1 MNKTGPR
8 IIVLLMV
15 IPLLLIITTSTVVN
29 VTEILV
35 DVPVSSVEILGED
48 NLHIAIDGKDESG
61 VYDNSYR
68 IETVVKPDDAT
79 HKNVT
84 FTVEEVEG
92 QKKAEV
98 IIKAGVIR
106 PLTEGTVRVVAT
118 AGARSD
124 EIQITYTS
132 DSVYSVKRTADTTL
146 KVAEGKELSVKNY
159 LSVYPE
165 DAAYAAETEFSA
177 PLKASLDKVTGVII
191 GKARGT
197 TDLTIKIPGIAI
209 NEQDGTV
216 TDCVHEVTLPVSV
229 TPAKTASGIS
239 FAGEDN
245 LYCATLGTYSAEF
258 GYDIAV
264 FGNRFFEEIP
274 TFEISDPEALD
285 SVTLVP
291 NGDGTVKVTVT
302 LSEKAVKNEVYEIKI
317 KLGGVTVTKIS
328 VKNAPFLS
336 DEVII
341 AAEKSYYQ
349 VGTKNVAFGIKA
361 DGDASD
367 YAVEYFSD
375 NPDVVYVTLNGIAT
389 MKKAGIATI
398 RGVLYDVRS
407 GERLDV
413 NITSAVIT
421 VVDAYK
427 SLVFKDKKAGIK
439 NELAIAGYD
448 VDIAT
453 GSVRLTDFVFG
464 LSGSLSSGGT
474 ENAVDNASDKL
485 IWRSS
490 DTDVATVSDG
500 KITVVST
507 GETTI
512 AAESAYNDLL
522 GLKQPVKAEITVTC
536 RKDAVNVD
544 TYEKLVFATKNE
556 REIVLTSDVM
566 LAPRIGEKDFT
577 DYVNYL
583 EQCTTEMLTTAD
595 YSYYKDNGK
604 TSDANI
610 RYAVEFTASVY
621 GNGYSINGEYVTRS
635 ADYKGKTLFNGP
647 LDLVRL
653 KYDLSSEQNARVK
666 AQDNI
671 VFLVK
676 KDGINIEN
684 VELKGCSDDSIKE
697 NGAINLGKLDK
708 CGTVLEIVGNN
719 CTVSY
724 SHINNGRTVMR
735 IFGKATEYD
744 AAKLSANPERYRIN
758 ATVNNCI
765 LENGREFILKLG
777 SNQFKKNP
785 SYTGSTLAP
794 AATDADYA
802 DAAPFLTASDGTD
815 YAVGRNYLNDSFFYD
830 NYVMTDVTLQDS
842 VFLNAG
848 LFSVGFESKFSG
860 VCLHGFDYS
869 ESWNFSKKGWQN
881 VAGTSYPA
889 VLRLKGDVRFYDW
902 KDISRINSYTLIE
915 GDRDTIG
922 RLINLDMKTL
932 MTNYVNNYGKSDMFV
947 IYDGNTYVN
956 GAITFYGGGRNYS
969 FVDYSETGE
978 TFGSLADYSV
988 PMAAFNSQPVI
999 YCAGKNPFRFAIYD
1013 ANNGITVEEQFAA
1026 KSDGRAYSWVRRRG

>member
-98 IIKAGVIR
+98 IIKDGVIR

-132 DSVYSVKRTADTTL
+132 DSVYSVKRTTDNTL

-177 PLKASLDKVTGVII
+177 PLKASLDKVTGVIV

-209 NEQDGTV
+209 NEQDGAV
-216 TDCVHEVTLPVSV
+216 TDCVHEVTLPISV
-229 TPAKTASGIS
+229 TPTKTASGIS

-274 TFEISDPEALD
+274 TFEINDPEAVD

-291 NGDGTVKVTVT
+291 NADGTVKVTVT
-302 LSEKAVKNEVYEIKI
+302 LSERAVRNEVYEIEI
-317 KLGGVTVTKIS
+317 KLGGVSVTKIS

-389 MKKAGIATI
+389 MKKAGVATI
-398 RGVLYDVRS
+398 SGVLYDVRS

-413 NITSAVIT
+413 QIVPAVIT

-427 SLVFKDKKAGIK
+427 SLVFKDKKAGLK

-448 VDIAT
+448 VDVAT
-453 GSVRLTDFVFG
+453 GSVRLTDFTFG
-464 LSGSLSSGGT
+464 LSGSLSSGGA
-474 ENAVDNASDKL
+474 ENVVDNASDKL

-500 KITVVST
+500 KITVISS

-512 AAESAYNDLL
+512 TAESAYNDLL
-522 GLKQPVKAEITVTC
+522 GLRQPVKAEITVTC

-544 TYEKLVFATKNE
+544 SYEKLTFATKNE

-577 DYVNYL
+577 DYENYL
-583 EQCTTEMLTTAD
+583 NQCTTEMLTTAD

-604 TSDANI
+604 SSDVTI

-621 GNGYSINGEYVTRS
+621 GNGYSINGEYITRS
-635 ADYKGKTLFNGP
+635 SDYKNYALFNGP

-653 KYDLSSEQNARVK
+653 DYDLTSKQNARVK

-697 NGAINLGKLDK
+697 NGSINLGKLDN

-719 CTVSY
+719 STVSY

-735 IFGKATEYD
+735 VFGKATEYD

-777 SNQFKKNP
+777 SNQFKKNTP
-785 SYTGSTLAP
+785 YAGSTFA
-794 AATDADYA
+794 ANATDADYA

-815 YAVGRNYLNDSFFYD
+815 YAVGGNYLNDPYFYD

-848 LFSVGFESKFSG
+848 LFSVGFESKFGG

-869 ESWNFSKKGWQN
+869 ENWNFSKKGWKN

-902 KDISRINSYTLIE
+902 KDISRINSDTLIE
-915 GDRDTIG
+915 GDKSTIG

-932 MTNYVNNYGKSDMFV
+932 MTNYVNKSGNSDMCV

-969 FVDYSETGE
+969 FVDYSETSE
-978 TFGSLADYSV
+978 AFRSLAAYSV
-988 PMAAFNSQPVI
+988 PMAAFDSQPVI
-999 YCAGKNPFRFAIYD
+999 YCAGVNPFRFALYD
-1013 ANNGITVEEQFAA
+1013 ANNGISVEEQFAA
-1026 KSDGRAYSWVRRRG
+1026 KSDGSAYSWVRRR

>member
-1 MNKTGPR
+1 MNKTAPR

-61 VYDNSYR
+61 AYDNSYR

-84 FTVEEVEG
+84 FKIEEVEG

-98 IIKAGVIR
+98 IIKDGVIR
-106 PLTEGTVRVVAT
+106 PLTEGTIRVVAT

-132 DSVYSVKRTADTTL
+132 DSVYSVKRTADNTL

-165 DAAYAAETEFSA
+165 DAAYAAETEFSS
-177 PLKASLDKVTGVII
+177 PLKASFDKVTGVIV

-197 TDLTIKIPGIAI
+197 TCLTIKIPGIAI
-209 NEQDGTV
+209 DEKDGTV
-216 TDCVHEVTLPVSV
+216 TDCVHEATLPISV
-229 TPAKTASGIS
+229 TPTTTTSGIS

-264 FGNRFFEEIP
+264 FGNRFFEEELSAEKP
-274 TFEISDPEALD
+274 DAVD
-285 SVTLVP
+285 GVTLVP
-291 NGDGTVKVTVT
+291 NDDGTVKVTVT
-302 LSEKAVKNEVYEIKI
+302 LSKSAVRNEVYEIKI
-317 KLGGVTVTKIS
+317 KLGNDTVTTIS

-336 DEVII
+336 DEVVV

-349 VGTKNVAFGIKA
+349 IGTKNVAFGIKA

-375 NPDVVYVTLNGIAT
+375 KPDVVYVTLNGIAT
-389 MKKAGIATI
+389 MKKEGVATI
-398 RGVLYDVRS
+398 SGVLYDVRS

-413 NITSAVIT
+413 EIKPAVIT

-427 SLVFKDKKAGIK
+427 SLVFKDKKAGLK
-439 NELAIAGYD
+439 NELAIACYD

-453 GSVRLTDFVFG
+453 GSVRLTDFTFG

-474 ENAVDNASDKL
+474 ETSVDNASDKL
-485 IWRSS
+485 NWSSS
-490 DTDVATVSDG
+490 DTDVAIVSDG
-500 KITVVST
+500 KITVVSS

-512 AAESAYNDLL
+512 TAESAYNKLL
-522 GLKQPVKAEITVTC
+522 GLRQPVKAEITVTC

-544 TYEKLVFATKNE
+544 SYEKLTFATKNE

-566 LAPRIGEKDFT
+566 LAPKIGEKDFIG
-577 DYVNYL
+577 YVNYL
-583 EQCTTEMLTTAD
+583 NQCTTEMLTTAD
-595 YSYYKDNGK
+595 YSYYKDNDK
-604 TSDANI
+604 SSDATI

-621 GNGYSINGEYVTRS
+621 GNGYSINGEYITRS
-635 ADYKGKTLFNGP
+635 SDYKNYTLFDGP

-653 KYDLSSEQNARVK
+653 DYDLTSKQNARVK

-676 KDGINIEN
+676 KDGITIEN

-697 NGAINLGKLDK
+697 NGSINLGKLDK

-719 CTVSY
+719 STVSY

-735 IFGKATEYD
+735 VFGKATEYD
-744 AAKLSANPERYRIN
+744 ADKLSANPIDYRIN

-777 SNQFKKNP
+777 SNQFKKNDP
-785 SYTGSTLAP
+785 YKGNKFAS

-802 DAAPFLTASDGTD
+802 DAAPFLTDANGTD
-815 YAVGRNYLNDSFFYD
+815 YEVGKNYLNDQYFYD

-848 LFSVGFESKFSG
+848 LFSVGFESKFGG

-869 ESWNFSKKGWQN
+869 ESWDFSKRGWKN

-902 KDISRINSYTLIE
+902 KDINRINSDTLIE
-915 GDRDTIG
+915 GDKNTIG
-922 RLINLDMKTL
+922 KLINLDMKTL
-932 MTNYVNNYGKSDMFV
+932 ITNYVDESGKSGMCVF
-947 IYDGNTYVN
+947 YDGTTYVN
-956 GAITFYGGGRNYS
+956 GAIAFYGGGRNYS
-969 FVDYSETGE
+969 FVDYSETSE
-978 TFGSLADYSV
+978 AFKSLAAYSV
-988 PMAAFNSQPVI
+988 PMYAFKSQPVI
-999 YCAGKNPFRFAIYD
+999 YCAGENPFRFALYD
-1013 ANNGITVEEQFAA
+1013 ANKGISVEKQFDD
-1026 KSDGRAYSWVRRRG
+1026 KSDGSAYSWVRRRG